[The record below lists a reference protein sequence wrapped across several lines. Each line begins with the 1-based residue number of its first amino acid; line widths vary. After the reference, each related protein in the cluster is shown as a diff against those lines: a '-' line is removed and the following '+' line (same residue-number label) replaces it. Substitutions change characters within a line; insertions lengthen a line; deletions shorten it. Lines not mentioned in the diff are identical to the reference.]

1 MIGSVLLHVTVAV
14 LLMISWSFTRNLKV
28 GEVVPVTI
36 VTHAPAEPKPAEQAP
51 VEQQAQAPEP
61 QPQAPPPP
69 PPPKPTPAPPKPIPP
84 PPKPV
89 PPAPTPKPIPKVEPK
104 PAPPPKPQP
113 PQPQPKAQAKP
124 QKSLDLDALSASIS
138 SMAKPATKAP
148 SAATRGPAQAQTSP
162 TPHPTLGAAQ
172 SAAAIRGL
180 SDELQRRWNPNCDV
194 EGGRDVKLK
203 VIFTIGE
210 GGQVVGNATAQ
221 IIGPVTP
228 VSRAAQGR
236 AVSAVYAAAPF
247 RNLPQEFYGQRITV
261 NFNAQEA
268 CSR

>member
-1 MIGSVLLHVTVAV
+1 VA
-14 LLMISWSFTRNLKV
+14 KV
-28 GEVVPVTI
+28 
-36 VTHAPAEPKPAEQAP
+36 EPKPVPA
-51 VEQQAQAPEP
+51 
-61 QPQAPPPP
+61 
-69 PPPKPTPAPPKPIPP
+69 PPPKPTP
-84 PPKPV
+84 
-89 PPAPTPKPIPKVEPK
+89 
-104 PAPPPKPQP
+104 PQP
-113 PQPQPKAQAKP
+113 QAKP

-138 SMAKPATKAP
+138 SMSKSTAKAP
-148 SAATRGPAQAQTSP
+148 SAAARGPAQAATSP
-162 TPHPTLGAAQ
+162 TPHPAMSAAQ

-221 IIGPVTP
+221 IVGSVTP
-228 VSRAAQGR
+228 VSRAAQNR